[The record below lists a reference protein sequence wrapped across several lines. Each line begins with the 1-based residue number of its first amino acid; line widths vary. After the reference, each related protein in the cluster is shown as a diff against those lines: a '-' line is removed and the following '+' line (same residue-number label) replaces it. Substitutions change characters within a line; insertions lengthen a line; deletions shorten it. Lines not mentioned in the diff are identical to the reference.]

1 MGKLLHCLLPL
12 LFPLASFA
20 PADEVVPRPHEVGSV
35 LIRFDEPVVST
46 SRVEED
52 DEKPADDNEESP
64 LFTLTGN
71 DAHRPIA
78 RWEDQNLLRLSF
90 APGAS
95 CATVFRLSFKPGFD
109 HYLSGR
115 RMPESSFSF
124 SCPPNE
130 LEAQEVPGVEGG
142 AWIVWPGG
150 ERVSQESLS
159 FSASHPARYS
169 FRRILKQDKGGEL
182 RLGEEEIPGVVSEAR
197 LRHGLPTPLLMRMA
211 RIKGMDWEALTP
223 DSVLPGAAL
232 VQPEQAL
239 DPSADWALTVAGDEA
254 KAFLPVPVAV
264 PPSALETAVS
274 LRAVEGE
281 KEGDPARLELVI
293 HFDAPVAAEQ
303 LPRLFREMELCIT
316 PYTSRE
322 RSSLPPSLPTQLS
335 EDGCRRLARMGEDVF
350 SFTLLPPQASP
361 GTPSVNLLSSE
372 EEEGRGCSDSQSP
385 HLQTSRASGSDAD
398 VTQKASYQAPGE
410 CTEMRLAVDAPLPA
424 MADITLK
431 KGIRSLRGLA
441 TRSDRLHRVSLLPS
455 TTLITPWLA
464 TSTGGA
470 EENLGISLLPLHGK
484 HDMRLNVANV
494 ASLTVQALR
503 LPPAEGARQLMIE
516 AETENNLTLLLH
528 LRRELTYRQAYL
540 MVRQRLDL
548 LTPEEQK
555 RLPEIEQGLAEVQ
568 SLIDA
573 RRQQRH
579 SLLEHAET
587 FAPQTVNLFPEGE
600 RAFFRSADVT
610 LSLDELTGGNTL
622 PGLYLIRVCV
632 RPLLSVRNSWSLV
645 LPPDDAALVEEYL
658 VQVSDLQALQDGGV
672 VLITRL
678 SDGSSVPEGE
688 IQQVSYDSD
697 EGFLLHDSI
706 PVQNGLA
713 RLPSPPSSG
722 DILILRSGEDSLL
735 LPARPSYS
743 RIGQPPSLFLCTD
756 RLLYRP
762 GEEVHLRGI
771 VRRQE
776 GNACRLPQ
784 QERLTWW
791 VQKPDGERLLTRSA
805 SLSDVGAFDA
815 SFSLPK
821 GEEDICGA
829 YAIHVEGFTETA
841 SVNCQVF
848 RRNAFEASLKV
859 DVDPVSPQTFHIL
872 LSACDYNTA
881 PLSGG
886 KVQLDI
892 ASSVPEAAEGEPLPP
907 AGEKDSFTLR
917 RELRLDAQG
926 QASLTCTLAPL
937 AEDASF
943 SFLNVE
949 GSVAN
954 DREEYLN
961 LEPSYHRLYPAD
973 FLPVW
978 NEDRLSLQDVRTDKP
993 LARDQRVHLRLIR
1006 QKESSRTL
1014 PNGFTLWK
1022 SEPLCLWE
1030 GDVDIPA
1037 HCDEGVTPPW
1047 RDAFPQQAACL
1058 VELQGTD
1065 AEGHSLRRRHRFM
1078 PQRKNTR
1085 PGRRMPLP
1093 GEARLEGSDLLLPVD
1108 FSADGTAHILL
1119 THAGGVRHFL
1129 LPVRSGKQELRLPLT
1144 EEEWGSLSVTALLP
1158 LPDEEGL
1165 FTRWEAFTPSSPAY
1179 RPRPE
1184 TELHVDID
1192 PLPDSFRP
1200 GSQVALSGRVA
1211 THQGSP
1217 ARAEVT
1223 LWAVDEG
1230 MHALAPQPLPYL
1242 TEYFY
1247 KRWLAG
1253 FRPLLSPEFAQPAPA
1268 LRPLLL
1274 PGVWRGE
1281 YTEDGRLW
1289 KPVRYEKEI
1298 GDECSAF
1305 FAGGEMM
1312 EDSYQ
1317 AAPALAR
1324 SAKPV
1329 VVMQKADANFLPE
1342 EDGEGGVLP
1351 PRLRQDFTP
1360 TPLWVGALSTDE
1372 QGRFQTTF
1380 SLPDTLTSYRLVA
1393 LAVGKEGSSFGQTED
1408 ELAVNQPLMLTPGVP
1423 LFMSTGDTLLLP
1435 LTLTN
1440 LTDQPGTWHVRME
1453 GDSAPQD
1460 ITLAPGA
1467 TGTLYFSCTAGDEGE
1482 RHLRWQA
1489 TGDGDDASDAVE
1501 GSFPVR
1507 FPAPLLREIHRRMLT
1522 APGAAQDAAHA
1533 EAGEN
1538 PAFLHVLSLLSP
1550 ELADSPSLA
1559 VELSLS
1565 ASPLLHLNGCV
1576 EELLSYPYGC
1586 TEQLSSALLP
1596 WILHKRLAPASPRLQ
1611 HIDSRDAARTAEES
1625 ITRLFRRQQKD
1636 GGLSYWGEARR
1647 SSPWVSAHAALVLTL
1662 AQEMGF
1668 NVPGENMSQLR
1679 HYLSALDEKELS
1691 PLTRYAIARA
1701 CGQPEQA
1708 AAALEDALREKAP
1721 DQPGSARPGWWT
1733 GERTRVD
1740 LAFIA
1745 ALRKESNPTS
1755 ASLHAA
1761 LLEWMRSR
1769 GHDSRHRLSTWQN
1782 SWPLIALAEYFL
1794 RTPETPER
1802 AIVRLADGSTLTLNG
1817 SSTQLSFPSG
1827 KEAAAA
1833 APFASLT
1840 PLEGTAYMSLSAR
1853 ARPRQTSYPGLTEK
1867 GLQVTRLYEKKGED
1881 GRWQEAR
1888 EFRVG
1893 DVVRVTLTCAKA
1905 ADELEYFVL
1914 EDELPACMEAINPDI
1929 PSQAAGFEPLPWSAA
1944 FDHREYLADR
1954 VRGFCTRWQGRELL
1968 NMSYYARV
1976 KRAGVSTAPPA
1987 QAQLMYEPQTYGLS
2001 PSAVIIS
2008 R

>member
-1 MGKLLHCLLPL
+1 MGKLLHCLLPF
-12 LFPLASFA
+12 LFPLASSA
-20 PADEVVPRPHEVGSV
+20 LTDDEGGSI
-35 LIRFDEPVVST
+35 LLRFDEPVVST
-46 SRVEED
+46 SQVAED

-64 LFTLTGN
+64 LFTLTGD

-90 APGAS
+90 APGTS
-95 CATVFRLSFKPGFD
+95 CATVFRLSFKPGSD

-130 LEAQEVPGVEGG
+130 LAAQEVPGVEGG
-142 AWIVWPGG
+142 AWLVWPEGM
-150 ERVSQESLS
+150 RVSQESLS
-159 FSASHPARYS
+159 FSAAHPARYS
-169 FRRILKQDKGGEL
+169 FRRILKQEDGGEL
-182 RLGEEEIPGVVSEAR
+182 RLGEEEIPAVVSEAR

-211 RIKGMDWEALTP
+211 RAKGVDWEALTP

-239 DPSADWALTVAGDEA
+239 DPSADWALTVAGDEG

-264 PPSALETAVS
+264 PPPALETAVS

-281 KEGDPARLELVI
+281 KEGNPARLELVV
-293 HFDAPVAAEQ
+293 HFNAPVAAEQ
-303 LPRLFREMELCIT
+303 LPQIFREMDIRIT

-322 RSSLPPSLPTQLS
+322 RDSLAASFPAQLS
-335 EDGCRRLARMGEDVF
+335 EDGRSRLARVGEDVF
-350 SFTLLPPQASP
+350 SFTLLPPESP
-361 GTPSVNLLSSE
+361 SGSRSRTPFVDLFPSE
-372 EEEGRGCSDSQSP
+372 EEKGDVFSDSS
-385 HLQTSRASGSDAD
+385 ASHASDDD
-398 VTQKASYQAPGE
+398 VTQRVNYQAPGE

-431 KGIRSLRGLA
+431 KEMRSLRGLS

-455 TTLITPWLA
+455 TPLMTPWLT
-464 TSTGGA
+464 TSAGGA
-470 EENLGISLLPLHGK
+470 EEKLSISLLPLHGK
-484 HDMRLNVANV
+484 HDMRLNVANA
-494 ASLTVQALR
+494 ASLTVEALR
-503 LPPAEGARQLMIE
+503 LSPAEGARLLMSE
-516 AETENNLTLLLH
+516 TETENNLTLLLH
-528 LRRELTYRQAYL
+528 LRRDLIYRQAYL
-540 MVRQRLDL
+540 MIRQRLGL
-548 LTPEEQK
+548 LTPKEQEG
-555 RLPEIEQGLAEVQ
+555 LPEIEQGLAEVQ
-568 SLIDA
+568 SLIA
-573 RRQQRH
+573 ARQQQRR
-579 SLLEHAET
+579 SLLEHAEA
-587 FAPQTVNLFPEGE
+587 FSPQTINLCPEEE
-600 RAFFRSADVT
+600 RAFFHSADVT
-610 LSLDELTGGNTL
+610 LSLDQLTGGNTR
-622 PGLYLIRVCV
+622 PGLYLIRVCI
-632 RPLLSVRNSWSLV
+632 RPLLSVRNSWESLG
-645 LPPDDAALVEEYL
+645 LCPDDADRVQEYL
-658 VQVSDLQALQDGGV
+658 VQASDLQALQDGGV
-672 VLITRL
+672 LLITRL
-678 SDGSSVPEGE
+678 SDGSSVLEGDL
-688 IQQVSYDSD
+688 QQAHNEPDG
-697 EGFLLHDSI
+697 GFLLRDSI
-706 PVQNGLA
+706 PVRNGLA

-743 RIGQPPSLFLCTD
+743 RVGQPPSLFLHTD
-756 RLLYRP
+756 RLLYQP

-776 GNACRLPQ
+776 GNKLHLPQ

-791 VQKPDGERLLTRSA
+791 VEKPNGERLLTRTA
-805 SLSDVGAFDA
+805 SLGDAGAFDA

-821 GEEDICGA
+821 GEEDICGE
-829 YAIHVEGFTETA
+829 YTLHVDGFSETA
-841 SVNCQVF
+841 SVNCQIF
-848 RRNAFEASLKV
+848 RRNAFDASLKV
-859 DVDPVSPQTFHIL
+859 DVDSVSPKTFLIH
-872 LSACDYNTA
+872 LSASDYNTA

-886 KVQLDI
+886 KVRLDI
-892 ASSVPEAAEGEPLPP
+892 ASSVPVAAEGEPLPP
-907 AGEKDSFTLR
+907 AGKDGSFTLS

-926 QASLTCTLAPL
+926 QAALTCTLAPV
-937 AEDASF
+937 AEDATF

-949 GSVAN
+949 GSIAN
-954 DREEYLN
+954 DREEYLR
-961 LEPSYHRLYPAD
+961 LEPSYRLLYPAD

-978 NEDRLSLQDVRTDKP
+978 KGDRLSLQDVRTGKP
-993 LARDQRVHLRLIR
+993 LARDQRVHLRLIC

-1037 HCDEGVTPPW
+1037 DCDEGVTPPW
-1047 RDAFPQQAACL
+1047 KDAFPQQTACL
-1058 VELQGTD
+1058 VELRGTD
-1065 AEGHSLRRRHRFM
+1065 AEGHSLRHRYRFRPQ
-1078 PQRKNTR
+1078 PQRRNTR
-1085 PGRRMPLP
+1085 LVRRFPLL
-1093 GEARLEGSDLLLPVD
+1093 GEARVEGADLLLPVD

-1119 THAGGVRHFL
+1119 THAGDVRHFL

-1165 FTRWEAFTPSSPAY
+1165 FTRWEAFATPSSSLAY

-1184 TELHVDID
+1184 TQLHVEMD

-1200 GSQVALSGRVA
+1200 GSRVNLSGRVA

-1217 ARAEVT
+1217 AQAEVT

-1230 MHALAPQPLPYL
+1230 MHALAPQPLPHL

-1247 KRWLAG
+1247 KRWLNG
-1253 FRPLLSPEFAQPAPA
+1253 FRPLLTPELAPPAPA
-1268 LRPLLL
+1268 LRPLLP
-1274 PGVWRGE
+1274 PGLWRGE

-1289 KPVRYEKEI
+1289 KPSWSDDGGEGY
-1298 GDECSAF
+1298 DEGSFF
-1305 FAGGEMM
+1305 FAAGGMM

-1324 SAKPV
+1324 SAEPV
-1329 VVMQKADANFLPE
+1329 VVMQKADANFLLKGDD
-1342 EDGEGGVLP
+1342 DGHAAP

-1372 QGRFQTTF
+1372 QGRFHTSF

-1393 LAVGKEGSSFGQTED
+1393 LAVGKEGSSFGQTEE
-1408 ELAVNQPLMLTPGVP
+1408 ELTVNQPLMLTPGVP

-1440 LTDQPGTWHVRME
+1440 LTDKPGVWHVRME

-1467 TGTLYFSCTAGDEGE
+1467 TGTLYFSCTAGDEAE
-1482 RHLRWQA
+1482 KHLRWQA
-1489 TGDGDDASDAVE
+1489 TGDDASDAVE

-1507 FPAPLLREIHRRMLT
+1507 FPAPLLREMHRRMLVASSKT
-1522 APGAAQDAAHA
+1522 HDAPAA

-1538 PAFLHVLSLLSP
+1538 PASLHVLSLLSP
-1550 ELADSPSLA
+1550 ELTDSPSLTA
-1559 VELSLS
+1559 ELSLS

-1576 EELLSYPYGC
+1576 DELLSYPYGC
-1586 TEQLSSALLP
+1586 TEQLSSTLLP
-1596 WILHKRLAPASPRLQ
+1596 WILHKRLASASPRLQ
-1611 HIDSRDAARTAEES
+1611 HIDSQEAARVVEETAA
-1625 ITRLFRRQQKD
+1625 RLFRRQLKD
-1636 GGLSYWGEARR
+1636 GGLSYWGEARS
-1647 SSPWVSAHAALVLTL
+1647 SSPWASAHAALVLTL
-1662 AQEMGF
+1662 AQEMGY
-1668 NVPGENMSQLR
+1668 PLPEDSLSQLR
-1679 HYLSALDEKELS
+1679 HYLSTLDEKELS

-1701 CGQPEQA
+1701 CGQAERA
-1708 AAALEDALREKAP
+1708 EAALADALREKTP
-1721 DQPGSARPGWWT
+1721 DQPGSARLGRWT
-1733 GERTRVD
+1733 SDQNRTD

-1745 ALRKESNPTS
+1745 ALRKEAHPTPE
-1755 ASLHAA
+1755 SLHAA

-1769 GHDSRHRLSTWQN
+1769 GHDNRHRRSTWQN

-1794 RTPETPER
+1794 RTPDAPEH
-1802 AIVRLADGSTLTLNG
+1802 AVIRLADGSTLTLNG
-1817 SSTQLSFPSG
+1817 SATQLSFPHGS
-1827 KEAAAA
+1827 EAAA

-1867 GLQVTRLYEKKGED
+1867 GLQVTRLYEKKGDD
-1881 GRWQEAR
+1881 GRWQEAH
-1888 EFRVG
+1888 EFQVG

-1905 ADELEYFVL
+1905 SEELEYFVL

-1929 PSQAAGFEPLPWSAA
+1929 PSQAAGFEPLPWSAS